1 MPLPLRN
8 CERPFGT
15 DMPRTARRLYL
26 RLALQNL
33 GRRRIRTVLLILA
46 VGLGFGA
53 LTLLGGIERS
63 MTAGF
68 HRLGA
73 DLLVVPETTM
83 VNLTAALLTVQPT
96 AETLDGRLAQELAQ
110 IPGVARVAPQTLI
123 RVSNAGGEHGGSID
137 VIAFD
142 PLRDFTVLPWL
153 AYAPARGL
161 RRGEVLLGGHREER
175 IGEKIPIC
183 GAEMTAYAQLE
194 STGVGPFDGG
204 LLVTY
209 ETAADLA
216 LACRGRM
223 GEGFAYDPS
232 RVSALLILLTDGTTP
247 ERVRFAIAQRP
258 GLKVVSGSSLVTTIR
273 QGASSLL
280 GGVLVLALVFLLIA
294 VMLVGLLYSAIVA
307 ERSREIGLLM
317 ALGSRGRNVVQMV
330 LAAASVT
337 TAMGGLLGVVGG
349 VGLLLAFRR
358 SVGYAFEMGR
368 VRFIWPPPTT
378 IAAIAAGCV
387 LLSAG
392 IGLLGAAVPAWRAS
406 RREPY
411 GLIRGEVE

>member
-1 MPLPLRN
+1 
-8 CERPFGT
+8 
-15 DMPRTARRLYL
+15 MPRTARRLYL

-33 GRRRIRTVLLILA
+33 GRRRMRTILLVLA
-46 VGLGFGA
+46 VALGSGAVFGA
-53 LTLLGGIERS
+53 LTLLHGIERS

-73 DLLVVPETTM
+73 DLLVVPEATM

-96 AETLDGRLAQELAQ
+96 VETLDGRLVEELARL
-110 IPGVARVAPQTLI
+110 PGVARVAPQTLL
-123 RVSNAGGEHGGSID
+123 RVPNPGGGHGGSVD

-142 PLRDFTVLPWL
+142 PGRDFTVLPWL
-153 AYAPARGL
+153 ATAPDRGL
-161 RRGEVLLGGHREER
+161 RRGDVLLGGRREER
-175 IGEKIPIC
+175 VGDSIPIC
-183 GAEMTAYAQLE
+183 GAELTAYGQLE
-194 STGVGPFDGG
+194 STGVGPFDRG

-216 LACRGRM
+216 EACRGRV
-223 GEGFAYDPS
+223 GGGLAYDPG
-232 RVSALLILLTDGTTP
+232 RVSALLILLADGTTP
-247 ERVRFAIAQRP
+247 ERVRFAVAQRP
-258 GLKVVSGSSLVTTIR
+258 GVKVVSGGSLITSIR

-317 ALGSRGRNVVQMV
+317 ALGSRGRHVVQMF
-330 LAAASVT
+330 LAEASVT
-337 TAMGGLLGVVGG
+337 TALGGLLGVVVGA
-349 VGLLLAFRR
+349 GLLVAFRR
-358 SVGYAFEMGR
+358 SVGYAFEMAR
-368 VRFIWPPPTT
+368 VRFVWPPPAM
-378 IAAIAAGCV
+378 IAAIAVGCV

-392 IGLLGAAVPAWRAS
+392 IGLLGAAVPAWRAG

-411 GLIRGEVE
+411 GLIRGEVY